1 MKKTWDNLGRRERLI
16 ILGGAAIV
24 IVVVLVQFAIL
35 PFWEERARVAKALDA
50 QEKVLEEMNA
60 QLAEYRLI
68 KRDMDVI
75 QQAMATRPSDFTL
88 YGFVER
94 KARESGVRQNVRA
107 INPSRGVS
115 AGTYEE
121 TMADVSLEKITLRQL
136 VQFLYK
142 ADSPRDAVRVR
153 KLTVRKSLESP
164 EYLTATVQLATY
176 QAATATAPRP
186 GPAPA
191 RKGG

>member
-1 MKKTWDNLGRRERLI
+1 MKTYWNNLGRREKLA
-16 ILGGAAIV
+16 ILGGAGIV
-24 IVVVLVQFAIL
+24 TLVLLVQFAIL
-35 PFWEERARVAKALDA
+35 PFWEEKTRVAKAIEA

-75 QQAMATRPSDFTL
+75 QKAMASRPPDFTL
-88 YGFVER
+88 SGFVDR
-94 KARESGVRQNVRA
+94 KARESGVRSNVRTL
-107 INPSRGVS
+107 NPSRGVS

-121 TMADVSLEKITLRQL
+121 TMVDVSLEKITLRQL
-136 VQFLYK
+136 VLFLHK

-153 KLTVRKSLESP
+153 KLAVRKSVESP
-164 EYLTATVQLATY
+164 DYLTATVQLASY
-176 QAATATAPRP
+176 QAAAAP
-186 GPAPA
+186 GPSPAPPA